1 MPACW
6 KLVSAISVYTKGM
19 NDDSGNYRPHSL
31 ASVSG
36 KVMEKIFF
44 SATERHVKNK
54 AIIRYS
60 QHRFTKGRSCLSN
73 VISIY
78 DKVTSLVDEGEVVS
92 VVFLAF
98 IKAFDTIR
106 YSILLEKL
114 SNCEI
119 NKFMLRWVMNCLNGQ
134 SQRILVNG
142 ATSVWQMVTSGVTR
156 DSSVPY
162 F

>member
-1 MPACW
+1 M
-6 KLVSAISVYTKGM
+6 
-19 NDDSGNYRPHSL
+19 
-31 ASVSG
+31 
-36 KVMEKIFF
+36 
-44 SATERHVKNK
+44 
-54 AIIRYS
+54 
-60 QHRFTKGRSCLSN
+60 
-73 VISIY
+73 ISIY

-92 VVFLAF
+92 VIFLAF